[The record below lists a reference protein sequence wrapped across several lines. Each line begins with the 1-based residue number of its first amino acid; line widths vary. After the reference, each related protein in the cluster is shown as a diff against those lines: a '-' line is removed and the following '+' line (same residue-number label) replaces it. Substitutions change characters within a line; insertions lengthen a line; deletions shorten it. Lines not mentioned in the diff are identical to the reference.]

1 MKKCKWIIVS
11 ATLLLALF
19 LINSNAHALSQE
31 TELLLRLLEKKGIIS
46 KEEAATLRQEVEA
59 GTLRELEKE
68 ALKEEIMERLK
79 SQEQRH
85 YHSVKG
91 LAERLKKMEAEIEE
105 EPPLGA
111 WPGRIELSGLIEVE
125 ASSEDIDHVDPA
137 VNDEQSSDIVLATL
151 ELGVDA
157 DIAKHVKGHILFLFE
172 EDDTEPIEV
181 DEGIISIDGGDALP
195 LYLNA
200 GRMYVPFGR
209 FESHFIS
216 DPLTLEL
223 GETRESAVMGGF
235 ANDWVELSLGT
246 FNGDTDETGEDNR
259 IQSYVASC
267 VFSFPEEKL
276 SGLALSAGASYITN
290 IADSDGL
297 QEVGTGVSTAT
308 IKDHV
313 SGLSVFI
320 SASLKDKFFFDIEYL
335 GATEGFQA
343 GELSFDGGKAF
354 KPNTWNLELAY
365 AVTEELEVALKYE
378 GGDDLGEFLPNKQY
392 GAALIYGLFENTSL
406 AVEYLD
412 GEYENN
418 DERSLA
424 TAQLAIEF

>member
-1 MKKCKWIIVS
+1 
-11 ATLLLALF
+11 
-19 LINSNAHALSQE
+19 LSQD
-31 TELLLRLLEKKGIIS
+31 TELLLKLLEKKGIIS

-59 GTLRELEKE
+59 GTPRALEKE

-91 LAERLKKMEAEIEE
+91 LAERLKKMEAEMEE
-105 EPPLGA
+105 GPPLGIWA
-111 WPGRIELSGLIEVE
+111 DRIELSGLIEVE
-125 ASSEDIDHVDPA
+125 ASSEAIDHVDPA
-137 VNDEQSSDIVLATL
+137 VNDEQSSDIVLATI
-151 ELGVDA
+151 ELGMDA
-157 DIAKHVKGHILFLFE
+157 DIAKHVKGHILLLFE

-181 DEGIISIDGGDALP
+181 DEGIISIDGEDALP

-223 GETRESAVMGGF
+223 GETRESAVLGGF
-235 ANDWVELSLGT
+235 TNDWVELSLGT

-267 VFSFPEEKL
+267 VFAFPEEKI

-297 QEVGTGVSTAT
+297 QEVGAGVSAAT

-313 SGLSVFI
+313 GGLSVFI
-320 SASLKDKFFFDIEYL
+320 SASLKDKFFLEAEYL
-335 GATEGFQA
+335 SATETFQA

-354 KPNTWNLELAY
+354 EPNTWNLELAY
-365 AVTEELEVALKYE
+365 AVNEELEVAVKYE
-378 GGDDLGEFLPNKQY
+378 GGDDLGDFLPNKQY

-424 TAQLAIEF
+424 TAQFAIEF

>member
-1 MKKCKWIIVS
+1 MKKCKWIVVRV
-11 ATLLLALF
+11 TLFLALF
-19 LINSNAHALSQE
+19 LICSNAHALSQD
-31 TELLLRLLEKKGIIS
+31 TELLLKLLEKKGIIS
-46 KEEAATLRQEVEA
+46 KQESATLRQEVEA
-59 GTLRELEKE
+59 GTPRDLEKE

-91 LAERLKKMEAEIEE
+91 LAERLKKMEAEMEE
-105 EPPLGA
+105 GPPLGA
-111 WPGRIELSGLIEVE
+111 WPDRIELSGLIEVE
-125 ASSEDIDHVDPA
+125 ASFEAIDHVDPA
-137 VNDEQSSDIVLATL
+137 VDDERSSDIVLATL

-157 DIAKHVKGHILFLFE
+157 DISKHVKGHILFLFE

-181 DEGIISIDGGDALP
+181 DEGIISVDGEDVLP

-223 GETRESAVMGGF
+223 GETRESAVLGGF
-235 ANDWVELSLGT
+235 VNDWVELSLGT

-267 VFSFPEEKL
+267 VFAFPEEIVA
-276 SGLALSAGASYITN
+276 GLALSAGASYITN

-297 QEVGTGVSTAT
+297 QEVGTGVSAAT
-308 IKDHV
+308 IKGHV
-313 SGLSVFI
+313 GGLSAFI
-320 SASLKDKFFFDIEYL
+320 SASLKDKLFFDIEYL

-354 KPNTWNLELAY
+354 EPNTWNLELAY
-365 AVTEELEVALKYE
+365 AVTEELEVAVKYE
-378 GGDDLGEFLPNKQY
+378 GGDDLGDFLPNKQY
-392 GAALIYGLFENTSL
+392 GAAVIYGLFENTSL
-406 AVEYLD
+406 AVEYLH

-418 DERSLA
+418 DKRSLA